1 MSNIAYIPG
10 DGIGE
15 EVTRQGIKVL
25 EYFNDTR
32 DLGLKFEKFDLGAE
46 RYLRTGEVLPDEV
59 LNKLETF
66 DSIYLGAVG
75 DPRVKPGILEK
86 GLLLKIRFYFDQ
98 YINLRPVKLY
108 KKEFTPLKNKGI
120 EDINFTVVRENT
132 EGIYAGVGGFL
143 KKDTPDEI
151 ATQEM
156 ISTRKGVDRIIKYA
170 FEYAQEFGREPK
182 LTVCDKSN
190 VLTYAHDLW
199 QRSFKEMGEKYPDV
213 KKDHYLIDAITMK
226 MVRNPEIFDIIVT
239 CNIFGDIITDLG
251 AEIQGGMGL
260 AGSGNINP
268 NSISMFEP
276 VHGSAPDIAGQN
288 IANPLAAVLAA
299 AMMIQQLG
307 HGDLAEKIED
317 AVKDALANDMLTG
330 DCGGELS
337 TDEVGDY
344 LVKSIKSNEEGE
356 NDAEWD

>member
-25 EYFNDTR
+25 EYLNSAYN
-32 DLGLKFEKFDLGAE
+32 LNLKFEKFDLGAE
-46 RYLRTGEVLPDEV
+46 RYLKTGDILPDDV

-75 DPRVKPGILEK
+75 DPRVEPGVLEK
-86 GLLLKIRFYFDQ
+86 GILLKLRFYFDQ
-98 YINLRPVKLY
+98 YVNLRPIKLY
-108 KKEFTPLKNKGI
+108 KEEFSPLKGKGL
-120 EDINFTVVRENT
+120 EDIDFTVVRENT
-132 EGIYAGVGGFL
+132 EGIYAGIGGFL
-143 KKDTPDEI
+143 KKDTPDEV

-156 ISTRKGVDRIIKYA
+156 ISTRKGVDRVIKYA
-170 FEYAQEFGREPK
+170 FEYAQKFGKEPK

-190 VLTYAHDLW
+190 VLTYAHNLW
-199 QRSFKEMGEKYPDV
+199 QRSFKEMGKNYPDIEQNHFLV
-213 KKDHYLIDAITMK
+213 DAMTMK
-226 MVRNPEIFDIIVT
+226 MVRNPEIFDVVVT

-251 AEIQGGMGL
+251 AELQGGMGM
-260 AGSGNINP
+260 AVSGNINP
-268 NSISMFEP
+268 DSISMFEP

-299 AMMIQQLG
+299 GMMLRELG
-307 HGDLAEKIED
+307 YGNLTTKVEA
-317 AVKDALANDMLTG
+317 AVKRALENNMVTTDQ
-330 DCGGELS
+330 GGGLN

-344 LVKSIKSNEEGE
+344 LVKTLKSNEEGE
-356 NDAEWD
+356 

>member
-46 RYLRTGEVLPDEV
+46 RYLRTGEVLPDDV

-132 EGIYAGVGGFL
+132 EGIYAGIGGFL

-276 VHGSAPDIAGQN
+276 VHGSAPDIAGKN

-307 HGDLAEKIED
+307 HGDLAVKIED

>member
-25 EYFNDTR
+25 KYLDSAYN
-32 DLGLKFEKFDLGAE
+32 LGLKFEKFDLGAE
-46 RYLRTGEVLPDEV
+46 RYLKTGDILADDI

-75 DPRVKPGILEK
+75 DPRVEPGVLEK
-86 GLLLKIRFYFDQ
+86 GILLKLRFYFDQ
-98 YINLRPVKLY
+98 YVNLRPIKLY
-108 KKEFTPLKNKGI
+108 KEEFSPLKGKGI
-120 EDINFTVVRENT
+120 KDIDFTVVRENT
-132 EGIYAGVGGFL
+132 EGIYAGIGGFL
-143 KKDTPDEI
+143 KKDTPDEV

-156 ISTRKGVDRIIKYA
+156 ISTRKGVDRVIRYA
-170 FEYAQEFGREPK
+170 FEYAQKFGREPK

-190 VLTYAHDLW
+190 VLTYAHNLW
-199 QRSFKEMGEKYPDV
+199 QRSFKEMGKKYPDV
-213 KKDHYLIDAITMK
+213 EQNHFLVDAMTMK
-226 MVRNPEIFDIIVT
+226 MVRNPEVFDIVVT

-251 AEIQGGMGL
+251 AELQGGMGM
-260 AGSGNINP
+260 AVSGNINP
-268 NSISMFEP
+268 ESISMFEP

-299 AMMIQQLG
+299 GMMLRELG
-307 HGDLAEKIED
+307 YGNLTPKVEAVVKQALENKMVTADQGGD
-317 AVKDALANDMLTG
+317 
-330 DCGGELS
+330 LS

-344 LVKSIKSNEEGE
+344 LVKTLKSNEEGE
-356 NDAEWD
+356 

>member
-25 EYFNDTR
+25 EYLDGAH

-46 RYLRTGEVLPDEV
+46 RYLKTGDILPDDV
-59 LNKLETF
+59 LNKLESF

-75 DPRVKPGILEK
+75 DPRVEPGVLEK
-86 GLLLKIRFYFDQ
+86 GILLKLRFYFDQ
-98 YINLRPVKLY
+98 YVNLRPIKLY
-108 KKEFTPLKNKGI
+108 KEEFSPLKGKGI
-120 EDINFTVVRENT
+120 KDIDFTVVRENT
-132 EGIYAGVGGFL
+132 EGIYAGIGGFL
-143 KKDTPDEI
+143 KKDTPDEV

-156 ISTRKGVDRIIKYA
+156 ISTRKGVDRVIKYA
-170 FEYAQEFGREPK
+170 FEYAQKFGREPK

-190 VLTYAHDLW
+190 VLTYAHNLW
-199 QRSFKEMGEKYPDV
+199 QRSFKEMGKNYPDV
-213 KKDHYLIDAITMK
+213 EQNHFLVDAITMK
-226 MVRNPEIFDIIVT
+226 MVRNPEIFDVIVT

-251 AEIQGGMGL
+251 AEIQGGMGM
-260 AGSGNINP
+260 AVSGNINP
-268 NSISMFEP
+268 ESISMFEP

-299 AMMIQQLG
+299 GMMLRELG
-307 HGDLAEKIED
+307 YGDLTPKVEE
-317 AVKDALANDMLTG
+317 AVKDALENNMVTADQGG
-330 DCGGELS
+330 DLS

-344 LVKSIKSNEEGE
+344 LVKTLKSKEEGE
-356 NDAEWD
+356 